1 MTIYNTASDFFD
13 SLYLKFDFER
23 LPSLGSISLMS
34 ENIFTGNSNMVGSG
48 NLVVPL
54 IYIHKYQ
61 VREMCREL
69 REMNLISFEETVQPV
84 LAKKLDVDESIFRYY
99 DA

>member
-23 LPSLGSISLMS
+23 LPFGSISLMS
-34 ENIFTGNSNMVGSG
+34 ENVFTGNSNRVGSG

-69 REMNLISFEETVQPV
+69 SEMTLIYFEERVVPV
-84 LAKKLDVDESIFRYY
+84 LAKKFDVDENDIRYS
-99 DA
+99 DS